1 MLRPMS
7 FAIYI
12 IGFLIFIGGV
22 AWALTIAGVSTVYV
36 LITCIILLGI
46 GMMKAVTHGRGKD
59 HPGGSAA

>member
-1 MLRPMS
+1 MS

-22 AWALTIAGVSTVYV
+22 AWALVTAGVPTVYV
-36 LITCIILLGI
+36 LITCVILLGI

-59 HPGGSAA
+59 KTA

>member
-1 MLRPMS
+1 MS

-22 AWALTIAGVSTVYV
+22 AWALVTAGVSPVYV
-36 LITCIILLGI
+36 IITCIILLGI

-59 HPGGSAA
+59 RPGDSSA

>member
-1 MLRPMS
+1 MS

-22 AWALTIAGVSTVYV
+22 AWALVAAGLSTVYV
-36 LITCIILLGI
+36 IITCIILLGV

-59 HPGGSAA
+59 RPQGL